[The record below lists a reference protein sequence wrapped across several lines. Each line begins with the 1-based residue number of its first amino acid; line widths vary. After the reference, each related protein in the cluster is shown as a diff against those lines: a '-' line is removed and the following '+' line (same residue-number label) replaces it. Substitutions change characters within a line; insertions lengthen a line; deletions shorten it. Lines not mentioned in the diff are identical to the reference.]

1 MTCDICEENFTR
13 SELKKHKSKVHGI
26 ACNEEQSVA
35 ELPFKCPFCLKG
47 FKTKLGLQRHS
58 ENFLYSHPYLPTQ
71 GAPLGLSKLS
81 LTNAQNNK
89 LQPVLIMSAVYT
101 YLVYTFHFLTL
112 SLSIVGA

>member
-58 ENFLYSHPYLPTQ
+58 EIKHNTEIEVEIESDIEIENQTQ
-71 GAPLGLSKLS
+71 EVEN
-81 LTNAQNNK
+81 TIFQ
-89 LQPVLIMSAVYT
+89 
-101 YLVYTFHFLTL
+101 
-112 SLSIVGA
+112 IV